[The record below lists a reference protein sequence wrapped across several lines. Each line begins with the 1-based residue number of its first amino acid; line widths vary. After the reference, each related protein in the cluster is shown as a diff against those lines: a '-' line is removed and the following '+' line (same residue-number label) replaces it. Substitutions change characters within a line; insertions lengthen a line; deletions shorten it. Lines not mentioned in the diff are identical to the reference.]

1 MESFVEASAVL
12 RSTQSCWTFVVLN
25 FVIWQRCSLANVI
38 TFWMIC
44 SLSAGTGRPQVL
56 LKSGRE
62 LGIYLSW
69 PKAKPL
75 IPLSILHCNSL
86 LRLNSY
92 WYIQDFKLK
101 RFLWTEPLSL
111 TPYGIRTRVCWKIDY
126 SMAIPACLV
135 LPTDYVEVKQAYHSC
150 LFSQISCFLKNRKK
164 S

>member
-12 RSTQSCWTFVVLN
+12 RSTQSSWTFVVLN

-62 LGIYLSW
+62 LDIYLSW

-111 TPYGIRTRVCWKIDY
+111 TPYGIRIRVCWKI
-126 SMAIPACLV
+126 SPWLFQLV
-135 LPTDYVEVKQAYHSC
+135 WFCP
-150 LFSQISCFLKNRKK
+150 QIMWRWRRLIIAVHFLKYLAF
-164 S
+164 